1 MRHITPER
9 LSDVALLVEEV
20 RKVDGLTEK
29 KPGTFYK
36 KSSGFLHF
44 HEHGA
49 DIYADVK
56 LDGVAFERRRVT
68 TKAEQRILARE
79 IRSALAKPRR

>member
-9 LSDVALLVEEV
+9 LPDVEHLLAEV

-44 HEHGA
+44 HEHGD
-49 DIYADVK
+49 DIFADVK
-56 LDGVAFERRRVT
+56 LDGIAFERRRVT
-68 TKAEQRILARE
+68 TKTEQRALARAV
-79 IRSALAKPRR
+79 RAALAD

>member
-1 MRHITPER
+1 MRHITPAR
-9 LSDVALLVEEV
+9 IPDIASLLEEV
-20 RKVDGLTEK
+20 RNVDGLTEK

-44 HEHGA
+44 HEHGD

-56 LDGVAFERRRVT
+56 LTGSTFERRRVT
-68 TKAEQRILARE
+68 TKTEQRALVRD
-79 IRSALAKPRR
+79 IRRTLRT